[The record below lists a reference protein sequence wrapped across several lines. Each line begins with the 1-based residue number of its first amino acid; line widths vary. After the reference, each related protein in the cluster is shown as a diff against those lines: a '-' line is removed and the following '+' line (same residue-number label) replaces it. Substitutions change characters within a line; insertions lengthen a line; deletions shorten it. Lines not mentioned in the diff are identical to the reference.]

1 MHVDMRTIQQRLQ
14 NLGYALVPH
23 IHHKDLESIARSLG
37 PIEVDPRNPEK
48 IREIRPEPRLSANPN
63 TLSSRHGT
71 GRFPFH
77 TDCAHWKQPAR
88 YLLLYCVNPGS
99 GHRPTIF
106 LDTREWDWSVPQVG
120 ALCNEVWK
128 RALKEPRLCTVA
140 ERTNHSLSIRFDEA
154 CMEPVTTGAK
164 SLLTAIREKI
174 EKSKTSSISWQ
185 PGDLLLLDNYR
196 MLHSRG
202 ESNRPDPNRLL
213 MRILVGVAHESVG
226 F

>member
-1 MHVDMRTIQQRLQ
+1 MHIDMPAIRQRIQ
-14 NLGYALVPH
+14 NHGHALVSH
-23 IHHKDLESIARSLG
+23 VQYKDLESIAQCLG

-48 IREIRPEPRLSANPN
+48 IREIRPESHLLANPN

-99 GHRPTIF
+99 GHRPTTF
-106 LDTREWDWSVPQVG
+106 LDTRGWTWSENQVG

-140 ERTNHSLSIRFDEA
+140 ENINHGLSIRFDEA

-164 SLLTAIREKI
+164 SLLTSIREKI
-174 EKSKTSSISWQ
+174 ENSKSCSVSWA
-185 PGDLLLLDNYR
+185 PGDLLLLDNHR

-202 ESNRPDPNRLL
+202 ESSGPDPDRLL
-213 MRILVGVAHESVG
+213 LRILVGGVA
-226 F
+226 